1 MHIHSLPLPVQKIYN
16 FWGTIFQNTNIA
28 AEKWNRIY
36 ITVSYFTIVM

>member
-1 MHIHSLPLPVQKIYN
+1 MHIHLLALPVQKIYN

-28 AEKWNRIY
+28 AEKWIRIY